1 MSASSP
7 PRAEAPAAPVAQEVA
22 TSSGPPPGIV
32 RVPANAYE
40 EDEYSDEG
48 EEEYGEEEEYEGEEE
63 YEEEDDE
70 GPSTAQ
76 SGIAIGVRVR
86 VHSMKIR
93 TDLNDRCGTVLAWQA
108 SEGKWRVSFE
118 DLNANIASDKLV
130 TEAAYHKARGTV
142 APPPKVIDWKKT
154 GQRR

>member
-1 MSASSP
+1 VSASSP
-7 PRAEAPAAPVAQEVA
+7 PRAVAPAAPVAQEVA
-22 TSSGPPPGIV
+22 ASSGPPPGIV

-86 VHSMKIR
+86 VHDYR
-93 TDLNDRCGTVLAWQA
+93 PHLNG
-108 SEGKWRVSFE
+108 S
-118 DLNANIASDKLV
+118 
-130 TEAAYHKARGTV
+130 
-142 APPPKVIDWKKT
+142 
-154 GQRR
+154 